1 MTSVAPISPPRE
13 LPGPSPT
20 LRTVHQVERILRE
33 ANANDEGPLPLAE
46 IKRRLPAKSVRHA
59 TIRACVEELK
69 RLYLVTE
76 DPKRGVM
83 WTFYENPA
91 FWRRKRWL
99 KL

>member
-1 MTSVAPISPPRE
+1 MTSVAPVSPPRE

-20 LRTVHQVERILRE
+20 LRTLHQVERIFR
-33 ANANDEGPLPLAE
+33 AAHANDEGPLTLAE
-46 IKRRLPAKSVRHA
+46 IKRRLPAKTVRHA

-83 WTFYENPA
+83 WTLYENPA
-91 FWRRKRWL
+91 FWQRKRWL